1 MRCAFF
7 DVTNVSASLFRSTLS
22 LRWSCPHL
30 KTEAATRLCHSFF
43 LTCVLPLSFS
53 NLPHHHYVASTTPS
67 RMPLLELPPLLQAF
81 PPRSKR
87 PYHSPRHS
95 PQSHEQAPKSP
106 HPGTDRARLAPPRP
120 RSTAPHEY
128 QPHRHEPPPP
138 MPAPPRGHGHGYGSG
153 YGEPSS
159 PSTSRRS
166 MDTPHRAAPP
176 MHRPVPT
183 HAHAQPA
190 PERNY
195 TFAPPDRPASAMAGP
210 SSSQQQQGNLE
221 WMPPRLKWVKKKERV
236 SHFTP
241 PSQYQGT
248 SFRQYVHDGVST
260 RPNNP

>member
-1 MRCAFF
+1 MEL
-7 DVTNVSASLFRSTLS
+7 SASQNRGRDAILS
-22 LRWSCPHL
+22 LLFLFTFSFPLHHLCTMSRPPHPQGCL
-30 KTEAATRLCHSFF
+30 CSNCHLSSRLFPRGPNDRII
-43 LTCVLPLSFS
+43 LP
-53 NLPHHHYVASTTPS
+53 AIRPS
-67 RMPLLELPPLLQAF
+67 PGSSGQ
-81 PPRSKR
+81 
-87 PYHSPRHS
+87 
-95 PQSHEQAPKSP
+95 EQAPKSP
-106 HPGTDRARLAPPRP
+106 YSGNDRARLAPPRP

-183 HAHAQPA
+183 RAHAQPT
-190 PERNY
+190 PDRNY

-210 SSSQQQQGNLE
+210 SSSQQQQGGQGNLE